1 MNHPFA
7 ILAIDPG
14 TVIFFVFA
22 VISFISW
29 IANQANAA
37 KKVPPPRNPNPQAPA
52 QRNPQVQREIERF
65 LREAAA
71 KQRGQMVEADEIEVV
86 RPESA
91 RRPPPKRKVV
101 EKPRPAAARGLSSAK
116 PQGLAGP
123 ARPGEGLAA
132 RHLAPK
138 AQSSVANEH
147 LPQSKA
153 AVPLPDDVSKS
164 VSAHLGVFAAG
175 GTAAAAPA
183 GAPRRRAAN
192 SFLKELRTPQGMRSA
207 IVMQEILKRPR
218 ALRAIQRKPAG

>member
-1 MNHPFA
+1 MHRLIP
-7 ILAIDPG
+7 ILALDVG
-14 TVIFFVFA
+14 TVMFFVFA
-22 VISFISW
+22 VISLISW

-37 KKVPPPRNPNPQAPA
+37 KKVPPPRQPNPQAPP

-71 KQRGQMVEADEIEVV
+71 KQRGQMVDADEIEVV
-86 RPESA
+86 RPQSA

-101 EKPRPAAARGLSSAK
+101 EKPRPSAAARGSGSATT
-116 PQGLAGP
+116 QGP

-138 AQSSVANEH
+138 AKSAVANEH

-153 AVPLPDDVSKS
+153 AVTLPDDVSKS
-164 VSAHLGVFAAG
+164 VSAHLGVFAAA
-175 GTAAAAPA
+175 GTSAAGSAAAAQ
-183 GAPRRRAAN
+183 RQAAKAL
-192 SFLKELRTPQGMRSA
+192 LKELRTPQGMRSA

-218 ALRAIQRKPAG
+218 ALRPIRRKPAS